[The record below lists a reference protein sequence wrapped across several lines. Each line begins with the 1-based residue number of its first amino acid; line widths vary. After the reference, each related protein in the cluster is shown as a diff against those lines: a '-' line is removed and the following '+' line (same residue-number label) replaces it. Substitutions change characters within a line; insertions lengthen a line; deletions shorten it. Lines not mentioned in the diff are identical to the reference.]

1 LTGSPTTGGAAPAV
15 RARASSRPSAGAEPI
30 IEVIFEASKPKR
42 SAQLLAGAV
51 AALAT
56 HGAFFVWAALAEPS
70 LESWAADVAMRV
82 HAALHH
88 EQIVELAEPALPPP
102 PPPAPE
108 APPPKDLTKSPP
120 PVRPARARAVPP
132 APAQAGAI
140 VAREPDPSAP
150 VDLTADSYV
159 SGSAN
164 AYAGG
169 ITASRGTNPK
179 AVDPGDVEPAT
190 GPSSAVGGP
199 DQSRPVALEAAEW
212 RCAWPREADAEQID
226 EQTAVIRVVVRPD
239 GSVESAQVV
248 QDPGFGF
255 GAAAV
260 RCALGTRFVPA
271 EDRQGRRVRAKSPPI
286 RVRFTR

>member
-1 LTGSPTTGGAAPAV
+1 LSGGRTSGGAAPAA
-15 RARASSRPSAGAEPI
+15 RARASAWQSAGADPI
-30 IEVIFEASKPKR
+30 IEVIFAASKPKR

-56 HGAFFVWAALAEPS
+56 HGAILVWAALAEPS

-82 HAALHH
+82 HAALRH
-88 EQIVELAEPALPPP
+88 EQIVELGKPTPP

-108 APPPKDLTKSPP
+108 APPPIDPPKSPP
-120 PVRPARARAVPP
+120 SIRAARTRALPP

-159 SGSAN
+159 AGSAN

-169 ITASRGTNPK
+169 VTASTGTNTK
-179 AVDPGDVEPAT
+179 AVDPDDEPAA
-190 GPSSAVGGP
+190 GSSAVRGP
-199 DQSRPVALEAAEW
+199 DRSRPVALEAAEW

-248 QDPGFGF
+248 QDPGLGF
-255 GAAAV
+255 GAAAM

-271 EDRQGRRVRAKSPPI
+271 EDRAGRRVRAKSPPI